1 MAGAAGFEP
10 ATPGFGD
17 RCSSQLSYAPIGSII
32 AKNQLARAKNLLYG
46 SLALD
51 PTELRAFMPLA

>member
-17 RCSSQLSYAPIGSII
+17 RCSSQLSYAPMPLII
-32 AKNQLARAKNLLYG
+32 AKKSYFACWLGRLFL
-46 SLALD
+46 
-51 PTELRAFMPLA
+51 